1 LVGSSSLDAADAR
14 LLTVYRIVLLF
25 LSQKEQH
32 ARMTEE
38 QVSLAEE
45 AKRQMLDSM
54 DSFDVHDGAFDGSA
68 VPSAGRAKT
77 AWEVDAGGSGSGSD
91 VGVLAPQRRAAH
103 PGGAPRA
110 ATEEETLVATSVLS
124 DEGSGVEQEFR
135 LDDDDNYVPL
145 GPPEAAATAAVTTSF
160 QSSRA
165 SAASETLTPTRS
177 AMRIAG
183 VSRHE
188 RGKAGGAASRSSGAP
203 PGSVAAV
210 VGTPGRERTVL
221 VPMRMAADGTMSRI

>member
-1 LVGSSSLDAADAR
+1 M
-14 LLTVYRIVLLF
+14 
-25 LSQKEQH
+25 K
-32 ARMTEE
+32 EE
-38 QVSLAEE
+38 QAAMAED
-45 AKRQMLDSM
+45 AKRQMLDSV
-54 DSFDVHDGAFDGSA
+54 DGFDVHDGAFDRSA
-68 VPSAGRAKT
+68 VPPAGRAKT
-77 AWEVDAGGSGSGSD
+77 AWDVDAGGSGSDSDGS
-91 VGVLAPQRRAAH
+91 VLAPQRRAAD
-103 PGGAPRA
+103 PGRPPRA
-110 ATEEETLVATSVLS
+110 AMAEEETMVATSVLS

-165 SAASETLTPTRS
+165 SVASETLTPTRS

-188 RGKAGGAASRSSGAP
+188 RGKAGGAASRSGGAP
-203 PGSVAAV
+203 PGSAAAV